1 MGEGER
7 STEDGTPQ
15 REALP
20 LKEEKEAQ
28 LPKTTQDLEEALRQE
43 HERAEDYLRRLAYLQ
58 AEFENYRKR
67 VEKERHEM
75 NQVAADKLVV
85 SMLDVVDELEMAVA
99 VAKKSNDKEAIVKGL
114 EMVLRKFSGLLEN
127 EGLRPIESVGRD
139 FDPTVHEVIQR
150 VPVSEDMKGK
160 VVEEVRK
167 GYTLRGKVIRSGLVK
182 VGVLTEGD
190 RDKPS

>member
-1 MGEGER
+1 MSEGDR
-7 STEDGTPQ
+7 AKEDASPQ
-15 REALP
+15 QALP
-20 LKEEKEAQ
+20 SKEERGTQ
-28 LPKTTQDLEEALRQE
+28 LPKTAEDLEKALRQE

-67 VEKERHEM
+67 VEKERQEM

-85 SMLDVVDELEMAVA
+85 SMLDVMDELEMAID
-99 VAKKSNDKEAIVKGL
+99 VAKRSSDKEAIVKGL
-114 EMVLRKFSGLLEN
+114 EMVLKKLSSLLEN
-127 EGLRPIESVGRD
+127 EGLRPIESVGRR
-139 FDPTVHEVIQR
+139 FDPALHEAIQR
-150 VPVSEDMKGK
+150 VPVGEDMKGK

-182 VGVLTEGD
+182 VGVLAEGN